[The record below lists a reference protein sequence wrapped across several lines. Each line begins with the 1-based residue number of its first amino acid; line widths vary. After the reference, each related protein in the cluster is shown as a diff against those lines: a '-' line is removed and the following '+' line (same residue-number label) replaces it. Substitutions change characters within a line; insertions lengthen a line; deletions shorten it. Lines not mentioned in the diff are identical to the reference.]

1 MANQNKTLDKN
12 KEEVANEGN
21 KLLVRNAIFRN
32 RDFED
37 AEYVLVLAKTW
48 GAANLFFF
56 QTALCKFKR
65 IKILY
70 LSKGSQI
77 KREMTKYNTVVIQ
90 LSRALENEKNVGLLQ
105 MCEMKDIK
113 IINYGISTG
122 V

>member
-1 MANQNKTLDKN
+1 MSNQNRTLDKN
-12 KEEVANEGN
+12 KEEVANEGII
-21 KLLVRNAIFRN
+21 VRNAIFRN